1 MQVSFKSFKF
11 NEIPSLSL
19 AHCFSLTDL
28 IPQDFSV
35 RVGSTFKHSGG
46 KVYDINQIMIHPYF
60 HPVRLY
66 YDFAILKTLD
76 EISYDDPN
84 VKRIRLPKQDEA
96 VQEGESCRVSG
107 WGKGRDRKKLNFYDF
122 FFHYFKNLAENGTK
136 PEKLRAVAVKIVN
149 QQTCSASYNTQKVKF
164 KVTPQ
169 MLCAGWSEGVKDAC
183 SGDSVS

>member
-1 MQVSFKSFKF
+1 MTIRTLNESDFRSRMKPFKKENLAVS
-11 NEIPSLSL
+11 
-19 AHCFSLTDL
+19 
-28 IPQDFSV
+28 QD
-35 RVGSTFKHSGG
+35 GE
-46 KVYDINQIMIHPYF
+46 KVKIGI
-60 HPVRLY
+60 
-66 YDFAILKTLD
+66 
-76 EISYDDPN
+76 
-84 VKRIRLPKQDEA
+84 
-96 VQEGESCRVSG
+96 
-107 WGKGRDRKKLNFYDF
+107 KLNFYDF